1 MKIKTD
7 LNIGKEIAFWRSVID
22 SVDLEL
28 LKLLA
33 VRMDVCKQI
42 GFIKQST
49 GISISDKEREEEM
62 LLRRQKMAERLGL
75 NKEFVVEIMNTILR
89 QSKEIQRRVKSE

>member
-1 MKIKTD
+1 MKIKTN
-7 LNIGKEIAFWRSVID
+7 LNVGKEIAFWRSIID

-33 VRMDVCKQI
+33 VRMNVCKQI
-42 GFIKQST
+42 GLIKQSA
-49 GISISDKEREEEM
+49 GISVLDKEREEKI
-62 LLRRQKMAERLGL
+62 LLRRQKMAEMLGL

-89 QSKEIQRRVKSE
+89 QSKEIQRRVKNE

>member
-33 VRMDVCKQI
+33 IRMDVCKQI
-42 GFIKQST
+42 GLIKQSR

>member
-42 GFIKQST
+42 GLIKQST

-62 LLRRQKMAERLGL
+62 LLRRQKMAEMLGL

-89 QSKEIQRRVKSE
+89 QSKEIQRRTKDE